1 MTSSAQER
9 DLPPLSLKFKDE
21 LKSNDRQL
29 INELITWWKKQHNK
43 DLNITGRFGYNKC
56 LLLFANDVDTFDD
69 IIQKSHWPKK
79 IQQLDYEIK
88 LPRVF
93 PPSYSLVVQQ
103 FPKNWN
109 ELETAEELKER
120 YPSLIKLTRM
130 YGRNNTKLNSVR
142 VDFHTLQQVQVLLQ
156 DKVINIS
163 QMKLPVKT
171 YYQPI
176 RVKKCMKCFS
186 HDHNTNYCTNQQLCI
201 RCGQQH
207 SLTNNCQNEIRCAN
221 CKQKHFAGHPF
232 CPIVQQKRKQLVE
245 QQKINRSKLLINTSN
260 LQYQYDQADFPV
272 PVPIFTGAP
281 PSLPSGNYSAVLNR
295 QSQLPQQLASQEKQ
309 TTKRNE
315 YLEQILLSTMSNL
328 ESRISTSISSLSS
341 QISEIETKIDRYN
354 DQLNTL
360 EHDVYEILI
369 PAIQSI
375 TEIITTSRQGK
386 KEQLTNITKSIIKMR
401 QNREQKINHISRNTN
416 AELSQSI
423 FSNVDES

>member
-1 MTSSAQER
+1 MKICDVVKVISDKKKEFLFYTHAVYDLYVIPIFIESWRKISIEDLDDKENWKFLADNEHNDSTKKASQQNYHQKTYKLGNRCR
-9 DLPPLSLKFKDE
+9 DTIKC
-21 LKSNDRQL
+21 
-29 INELITWWKKQHNK
+29 NK
-43 DLNITGRFGYNKC
+43 YV
-56 LLLFANDVDTFDD
+56 A
-69 IIQKSHWPKK
+69 H
-79 IQQLDYEIK
+79 QLDDYFI
-88 LPRVF
+88 
-93 PPSYSLVVQQ
+93 
-103 FPKNWN
+103 
-109 ELETAEELKER
+109 
-120 YPSLIKLTRM
+120 
-130 YGRNNTKLNSVR
+130 
-142 VDFHTLQQVQVLLQ
+142 
-156 DKVINIS
+156 
-163 QMKLPVKT
+163 
-171 YYQPI
+171 
-176 RVKKCMKCFS
+176 
-186 HDHNTNYCTNQQLCI
+186 
-201 RCGQQH
+201 
-207 SLTNNCQNEIRCAN
+207 
-221 CKQKHFAGHPF
+221 
-232 CPIVQQKRKQLVE
+232 QQKRKQLVE

>member
-1 MTSSAQER
+1 MEGNKNTPEVV
-9 DLPPLSLKFKDE
+9 SLKD
-21 LKSNDRQL
+21 
-29 INELITWWKKQHNK
+29 
-43 DLNITGRFGYNKC
+43 
-56 LLLFANDVDTFDD
+56 
-69 IIQKSHWPKK
+69 
-79 IQQLDYEIK
+79 
-88 LPRVF
+88 
-93 PPSYSLVVQQ
+93 
-103 FPKNWN
+103 
-109 ELETAEELKER
+109 
-120 YPSLIKLTRM
+120 
-130 YGRNNTKLNSVR
+130 NNS
-142 VDFHTLQQVQVLLQ
+142 
-156 DKVINIS
+156 
-163 QMKLPVKT
+163 KT
-171 YYQPI
+171 
-176 RVKKCMKCFS
+176 
-186 HDHNTNYCTNQQLCI
+186 D
-201 RCGQQH
+201 
-207 SLTNNCQNEIRCAN
+207 
-221 CKQKHFAGHPF
+221 
-232 CPIVQQKRKQLVE
+232 
-245 QQKINRSKLLINTSN
+245 
-260 LQYQYDQADFPV
+260 YDQADFPV

-401 QNREQKINHISRNTN
+401 QNREQKINHISRNTS